1 MQRHRSHA
9 DMALKL
15 KQRVLLS
22 ALGAA
27 VALVFLI
34 QMNHFGALVSLSQL
48 ERRLPTNTIHS
59 TNLLRRDIGDL
70 QNSQV
75 HLPVMRRDLDL
86 SGYASLEAD
95 ARNLTDSK
103 LLELVLNDRNLQKKG
118 AIDGIIRI
126 AHLLESYKSK
136 RRRNSTSSD
145 NSATVGRN
153 GAERRRGP
161 VSAEG
166 DPSIGFLDPAVTE
179 RLSTIVH
186 RMAAAH
192 RKSKKRRG
200 LQLSLYTKAANA

>member
-1 MQRHRSHA
+1 MQHHRSDA

-22 ALGAA
+22 AMGVA
-27 VALVFLI
+27 VALIFLI
-34 QMNHFGALVSLSQL
+34 QMNHFGALVTLSQL
-48 ERRLPTNTIHS
+48 ERRLPTNRLHS
-59 TNLLRRDIGDL
+59 THLLRRDVVDL

-86 SGYASLEAD
+86 SGYTSLEAD

-103 LLELVLNDRNLQKKG
+103 LLELLLNDRNLQKKG

-126 AHLLESYKSK
+126 AHVLESYKTK

-145 NSATVGRN
+145 ISATVGRN
-153 GAERRRGP
+153 DAESRRGP
-161 VSAEG
+161 VSAEA
-166 DPSIGFLDPAVTE
+166 DPTIGFLDPAVTE
-179 RLSTIVH
+179 RLSTIVR

-192 RKSKKRRG
+192 RKAKKRRG
-200 LQLSLYTKAANA
+200 LQLSLYTKAANT